1 VNSLLLTF
9 QSLQVWFISPQ
20 REIISVVIF
29 GFLKSYSIIDYV
41 NPVNVNFKDP
51 GCCTTPDAVKTAAL
65 YFFNLS
71 VISSSTSNPS
81 NEVPIGHGTGP
92 GSRRRGPHARQWGGA
107 ARGGGHGD

>member
-1 VNSLLLTF
+1 LGELLAPRSSITASVVY
-9 QSLQVWFISPQ
+9 QPT
-20 REIISVVIF
+20 EIISVVIF

-81 NEVPIGHGTGP
+81 NGDLAV
-92 GSRRRGPHARQWGGA
+92 A
-107 ARGGGHGD
+107 AQDQAVGVVVCMHVSGDD